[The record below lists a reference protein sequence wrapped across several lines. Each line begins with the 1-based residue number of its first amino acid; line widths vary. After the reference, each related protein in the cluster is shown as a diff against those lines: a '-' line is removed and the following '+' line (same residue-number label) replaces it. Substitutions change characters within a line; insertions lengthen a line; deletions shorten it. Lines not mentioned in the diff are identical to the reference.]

1 MKLIEGKGYSMYDLI
16 MPVNITRKDV
26 YSHFILYVASHN
38 YMSFFFF
45 DEVIT
50 NSLYLTMHVVK
61 EKANQ
66 EISVC

>member
-1 MKLIEGKGYSMYDLI
+1 MKLIEGKGYSLYDLI

-38 YMSFFFF
+38 YVFFF

-50 NSLYLTMHVVK
+50 NSSYLTMHVVK

>member
-1 MKLIEGKGYSMYDLI
+1 MYDVI

-38 YMSFFFF
+38 YVFFF

-50 NSLYLTMHVVK
+50 NSSYLTMHVVK
-61 EKANQ
+61 EEKANQ
-66 EISVC
+66 ENSVC